1 MYYIMLF
8 LIMLS
13 GCATTMSPTD
23 VGDYSPKPS
32 IENVVVKQPE
42 TTPKPP
48 DWVLHKEHAGFN
60 NVQYLVGIGFSDKN
74 TVSASESARAELT
87 KNIRFKIHAVM
98 KDYSSNDGSFVE
110 SFVETETDFLLEGV
124 QIKDGWYDPSKKVY
138 YSLAVVKR
146 KDVLSM
152 IQDQIDNLIASIV
165 LLQKQ
170 ADTFYDNGEVLKS
183 LVYYYDGYN
192 ESSKLLPYLRTYKTV
207 NLFPEAPSLPKNIP
221 SLNDFKE
228 KIKFIVSNI
237 EIQKF
242 YEDYNII
249 SNKDIT
255 FTVKVVF
262 NENPIKNLP
271 VKFNGSSYNFLS
283 KILTDSN
290 GIAKTTTTSSV
301 IFDENNL
308 ALVKAKID
316 LRRLSQQFNYK
327 LNKELFG
334 RLETLEVNYKLV
346 KPITFNFSTSKDRVK
361 VGNNIV
367 FVVESDISGY
377 LVIKYLN
384 DKIFPNYM
392 MKDNYIE
399 KNKSYNIGGV
409 GYDFEFSI
417 KPPIGKESVTATL
430 YKEVGLKTVLA
441 KHTVS
446 YDVVKGD

>member
-1 MYYIMLF
+1 MF
-8 LIMLS
+8 
-13 GCATTMSPTD
+13 
-23 VGDYSPKPS
+23 
-32 IENVVVKQPE
+32 
-42 TTPKPP
+42 
-48 DWVLHKEHAGFN
+48 
-60 NVQYLVGIGFSDKN
+60 
-74 TVSASESARAELT
+74 
-87 KNIRFKIHAVM
+87 
-98 KDYSSNDGSFVE
+98 
-110 SFVETETDFLLEGV
+110 
-124 QIKDGWYDPSKKVY
+124 
-138 YSLAVVKR
+138 
-146 KDVLSM
+146 
-152 IQDQIDNLIASIV
+152 
-165 LLQKQ
+165 
-170 ADTFYDNGEVLKS
+170 
-183 LVYYYDGYN
+183 
-192 ESSKLLPYLRTYKTV
+192 
-207 NLFPEAPSLPKNIP
+207 
-221 SLNDFKE
+221 
-228 KIKFIVSNI
+228 
-237 EIQKF
+237 
-242 YEDYNII
+242 
-249 SNKDIT
+249 
-255 FTVKVVF
+255 
-262 NENPIKNLP
+262 
-271 VKFNGSSYNFLS
+271 NFLS

-392 MKDNYIE
+392 MKDNYIQ
-399 KNKSYNIGGV
+399 KNKTYNIGGV

>member
-1 MYYIMLF
+1 M
-8 LIMLS
+8 
-13 GCATTMSPTD
+13 
-23 VGDYSPKPS
+23 
-32 IENVVVKQPE
+32 
-42 TTPKPP
+42 
-48 DWVLHKEHAGFN
+48 
-60 NVQYLVGIGFSDKN
+60 
-74 TVSASESARAELT
+74 
-87 KNIRFKIHAVM
+87 
-98 KDYSSNDGSFVE
+98 
-110 SFVETETDFLLEGV
+110 
-124 QIKDGWYDPSKKVY
+124 
-138 YSLAVVKR
+138 
-146 KDVLSM
+146 
-152 IQDQIDNLIASIV
+152 
-165 LLQKQ
+165 
-170 ADTFYDNGEVLKS
+170 
-183 LVYYYDGYN
+183 
-192 ESSKLLPYLRTYKTV
+192 RTYKTV

-392 MKDNYIE
+392 MKDNYIQ
-399 KNKSYNIGGV
+399 KNKTYNIGGV